1 MKKIGK
7 VLSNNN
13 RIYILVALII
23 LLIIVLFVLLKP
35 KPKKSEKKEEKVM
48 EIEPKKEYYGKIIKS
63 NNGYIIKNKIK
74 EKPEQGSLLP
84 KDSIV
89 VTEDKP
95 MEISN
100 NNSQIFMEQD
110 TKIYVSDKGVISI
123 KKGAMKIK
131 GEIKLVALKYYIY
144 GNGEVSVKAKD
155 NEIFLSTKKG
165 EITIVISKEKKII
178 LKEGEGT
185 IITPEEIEE
194 PFQLP
199 KATDI
204 KVKVY

>member
-7 VLSNNN
+7 VLLNNK
-13 RIYILVALII
+13 RIYILIAIII
-23 LLIIVLFVLLKP
+23 LLIIVLILLLKP
-35 KPKKSEKKEEKVM
+35 KPQKSEKPEEKVM
-48 EIEPKKEYYGKIIKS
+48 QIEPKKEYYGKIIKS

-74 EKPEQGSLLP
+74 EKPEQGSFLP

-110 TKIYVSDKGVISI
+110 SKIYVSDKGVISI
-123 KKGAMKIK
+123 KKGNIKMK

-144 GNGEVSVKAKD
+144 GTGEISVKAKD
-155 NEIFLSTKKG
+155 NEVFLSTKKG
-165 EITIVISKEKKII
+165 EVTIVISKEKKIK
-178 LKEGEGT
+178 LKENEGT
-185 IITPEEIEE
+185 IISTEEIEE

-199 KATDI
+199 ETKDI
-204 KVKVY
+204 KVRVY